1 MIDAELKTT
10 MHEKIESGDFAPAD
24 IPAYL
29 KLFCQ
34 IASATGDVQDEAAG
48 WDRKIQFQLEGA
60 DNVWIAVQ
68 GGQFDEGAGAVENPD
83 LILALTAQNA
93 ALMFSGQKDAKVAYQ
108 AGALKITGKIPD
120 ALKLQ
125 TILGIV
131 NEEIEY

>member
-1 MIDAELKTT
+1 MIDAELSASI
-10 MHEKIESGDFAPAD
+10 HEKIESGDFAPAD

-34 IASATGDVQDEAAG
+34 ISSATEDVQDEVAG
-48 WDRKIQFQLEGA
+48 WDRKIQFQLDGA
-60 DNVWIAVQ
+60 DNVWIAVE
-68 GGQFDEGAGAVENPD
+68 GGQFAEGAGVLENPD
-83 LILALTAQNA
+83 LILALSAQNA
-93 ALMFSGQKDAKVAYQ
+93 AQMFAGQKDAKVAYQ

-125 TILGIV
+125 TILSIV

>member
-1 MIDAELKTT
+1 MIDTELKTT
-10 MHEKIESGDFAPAD
+10 IHEKIESGDFAPTD

-34 IASATGDVQDEAAG
+34 IGSATGDVQDEVAS

-60 DNVWIAVQ
+60 DNVWLTVQ
-68 GGQFDEGAGAVENPD
+68 GGQFAEGAGVLENPD
-83 LILALTAQNA
+83 LVLTLSPQNA
-93 ALMFSGQKDAKVAYQ
+93 AQMFSGQKDAKVAYTT
-108 AGALKITGKIPD
+108 GLLKITGKIPD

>member
-10 MHEKIESGDFAPAD
+10 IHEKIESGDFAPGD

-34 IASATGDVQDEAAG
+34 VGSATEDVQDEVAN

-60 DNVWIAVQ
+60 GSVWIAVA
-68 GGQFDEGAGAVENPD
+68 GGQFTDGAGALENPD
-83 LILALTAQNA
+83 LVLTLSPQNA
-93 ALMFSGQKDAKVAYQ
+93 AQMFAGQKDAKAAYMS
-108 AGALKITGKIPD
+108 GALKITGKIPD

>member
-1 MIDAELKTT
+1 MIDADLKTT
-10 MHEKIESGDFAPAD
+10 LHEKIENGDFSPAD

-29 KLFCQ
+29 ELFCQ
-34 IASATGDVQDEAAG
+34 ISSATGDVQDEVAG
-48 WDRKIQFQLEGA
+48 WDRKIQFEMEGA
-60 DNVWIAVQ
+60 DNAWITVQ
-68 GGQFDEGAGAVENPD
+68 EGQFAEGAGALENPD
-83 LILALTAQNA
+83 LILALTPQMAAQ
-93 ALMFSGQKDAKVAYQ
+93 MFSGQKDAKVAYQ

>member
-1 MIDAELKTT
+1 MIDPELKSTI
-10 MHEKIESGDFAPAD
+10 HEKIESGDFAPAD

-34 IASATGDVQDEAAG
+34 IGSATSDVQDEVAG
-48 WDRKIQFQLEGA
+48 WDRKIQFQLDGA
-60 DNVWIAVQ
+60 ADAWLTVA
-68 GGQFDEGAGAVENPD
+68 GGAFTEGAGWIGNPD
-83 LILALTAQNA
+83 LILSLAPENA
-93 ALMFSGQKDAKVAYQ
+93 ARMFSGEKDAKATYMSGQ
-108 AGALKITGKIPD
+108 LKIEGKIPD

>member
-1 MIDAELKTT
+1 MIDAELKSTI
-10 MHEKIESGDFAPAD
+10 HEKIESGDFGPSD

-34 IASATGDVQDEAAG
+34 VGGETGDVQDEVAG
-48 WDRKIQFQLEGA
+48 WDRKIQFQLEGS
-60 DNVWIAVQ
+60 DGVWIAVE
-68 GGQFDEGAGAVENPD
+68 GGQFTDGAGALENPD
-83 LILALTAQNA
+83 LVLALTPQNA
-93 ALMFSGQKDAKVAYQ
+93 ALMFAGQKDAKAAYM

-125 TILGIV
+125 IVLGIV

>member
-1 MIDAELKTT
+1 MIDAELKAA
-10 MHEKIESGDFAPAD
+10 MHEKIESGDFAPVD
-24 IPAYL
+24 IPVYL

-34 IASATGDVQDEAAG
+34 IASGTGDVQDEVAG

-60 DNVWIAVQ
+60 DNVWIAVE
-68 GGQFDEGAGAVENPD
+68 GGQFTNGAGALENPD
-83 LILALTAQNA
+83 LVLTLSPQNA
-93 ALMFSGQKDAKVAYQ
+93 AQMFSGQKDAKVAYT
-108 AGALKITGKIPD
+108 AGLLKITGKIPD

>member
-1 MIDAELKTT
+1 MIDTELKASI
-10 MHEKIESGDFAPAD
+10 HEKIESGEFAPAD

-29 KLFCQ
+29 NLFCQ
-34 IASATGDVQDEAAG
+34 ISSATDDVQDEVAG

-60 DNVWIAVQ
+60 DNVWIAVE
-68 GGQFDEGAGAVENPD
+68 GGQFTDGAGTLENPD
-83 LILALTAQNA
+83 LVLALSPANA
-93 ALMFSGQKDAKVAYQ
+93 AQMFAGQKDAKAAYM

>member
-1 MIDAELKTT
+1 MIDAELKANI
-10 MHEKIESGDFAPAD
+10 HEKIESGDFAPAD

-34 IASATGDVQDEAAG
+34 IGEATDDVQDEVAG
-48 WDRKIQFQLEGA
+48 WDRKIQFQLQEG
-60 DNVWIAVQ
+60 DNVWITVE
-68 GGQFDEGAGAVENPD
+68 GGKFAEGAGALENPD
-83 LILALTAQNA
+83 LVLTLSPQNA
-93 ALMFSGQKDAKVAYQ
+93 ALMFAGQKDAKVAYQ
-108 AGALKITGKIPD
+108 TGALKITGKIPD